1 MAHFDRCLALE
12 PDNGAVREAMRQARH
27 TLDLMGGGG
36 MMPATLAASVAG
48 QAAAEAWQVAQAAR
62 IQAARDERG
71 AMARADKDRAA
82 QARAEAAMLA
92 AERRAQVREA
102 KMAEERRRLHEAQL
116 AAKALA
122 DCKQL
127 HVDRMQAALRHGQ
140 EKRDELSKD
149 AADATDTTLVAA
161 RLQRGRLMLRDPSL
175 APRLMAAWAMASA
188 FGPVVELAPF
198 SPHALAAALQ
208 RRGASALLGHLHL
221 RLLRELLHR
230 SNIIVLREQ
239 QASHPRRRRTPP

>member
-1 MAHFDRCLALE
+1 MAHFERCLALE
-12 PDNGAVREAMRQARH
+12 PDNGAVREAMRQAQH
-27 TLDLMGGGG
+27 TLELMGGAG
-36 MMPATLAASVAG
+36 MMPAAVAASVAG

-92 AERRAQVREA
+92 AERRAAVREA

-149 AADATDTTLVAA
+149 ATDAADPTVVAA

-175 APRLMAAWAMASA
+175 APRLMAAWAMA
-188 FGPVVELAPF
+188 
-198 SPHALAAALQ
+198 
-208 RRGASALLGHLHL
+208 
-221 RLLRELLHR
+221 
-230 SNIIVLREQ
+230 
-239 QASHPRRRRTPP
+239 